1 MDRYTKIEVRI
12 SDAIENKT
20 ERNDDMTINMG
31 YFEELRKAILSAG
44 LGRVVEIKKELAE
57 KTASW
62 NYTVRNGE
70 DPTGGWNLYL
80 DALCDLRL
88 GAFAWD
94 GSRIISFGAGELDM
108 LADWYELLCEVARSV
123 NRRQKDG
130 RGGCNESKFSALED
144 FVRARKDEIGKSV
157 STGNEY
163 ARYLVE
169 RTEQVNRM
177 KEAENWSSLAK
188 IEAFRGK

>member
-1 MDRYTKIEVRI
+1 
-12 SDAIENKT
+12 
-20 ERNDDMTINMG
+20 MTINMG

-44 LGRVVEIKKELAE
+44 LERVIEIKKELAE
-57 KTASW
+57 KTASG

-94 GSRIISFGAGELDM
+94 GSRIVSFGQGDLDL

-144 FVRARKDEIGKSV
+144 FVRARKDEIDKSV
-157 STGNEY
+157 SAGKEY
-163 ARYLVE
+163 ARYLAE
-169 RTEQVNRM
+169 RTEQVRRM
-177 KEAENWSSLAK
+177 KTTGVWSAIGK
-188 IEAFRGK
+188 VEVFRGK